1 MEISPEMKKQLLR
14 FQQDEIDGHSIYEG
28 LSKQV
33 KDAHNSEVI
42 AKMARDEMFHY
53 QVWQRYSGE
62 DVKPNKTKKF
72 FYLLASRLFGYTF
85 GIKLLEKD
93 ENNASAG
100 YEPYKALYPELDQII
115 RDEDAHE
122 ANLIGMLDEE
132 SLKYSGSVVLGLND
146 ALVELTGTLAGLTLA
161 FQDTNLI
168 ALSGL
173 ITGIAAALS
182 MAASEFLSTSSEE
195 TDKKPGKA
203 ALYTGIAYIVT
214 VALLILPYL
223 VFKNYFISLGV
234 MLAIGIAVIALFN
247 FYAAIVR
254 DESFIKR
261 FTRQAGI
268 SLGVTAISFGIGFLV
283 RGIGVG

>member
-14 FQQDEIDGHSIYEG
+14 FQQDEIDGHNIYEG

-161 FQDTNLI
+161 FQNTGLI

-195 TDKKPGKA
+195 TEKKPGKA
-203 ALYTGIAYIVT
+203 ALYTGIAYIIT

-223 VFKNYFISLGV
+223 IFKNYFISLGV
-234 MLAIGIAVIALFN
+234 MLATGIAIIALFN

>member
-14 FQQDEIDGHSIYEG
+14 FQQDEIDGHNIYEG

-33 KDAHNSEVI
+33 KNAHNSEVI

-93 ENNASAG
+93 ENNASVG
-100 YEPYKALYPELDQII
+100 YEPYKAIYPELDQII

-122 ANLIGMLDEE
+122 AKLIEMLDEE

-146 ALVELTGTLAGLTLA
+146 ALVELTGGMRSPNTA
-161 FQDTNLI
+161 LI
-168 ALSGL
+168 A
-173 ITGIAAALS
+173 AV
-182 MAASEFLSTSSEE
+182 ST
-195 TDKKPGKA
+195 
-203 ALYTGIAYIVT
+203 
-214 VALLILPYL
+214 
-223 VFKNYFISLGV
+223 
-234 MLAIGIAVIALFN
+234 
-247 FYAAIVR
+247 R
-254 DESFIKR
+254 SFI
-261 FTRQAGI
+261 
-268 SLGVTAISFGIGFLV
+268 GVDV
-283 RGIGVG
+283 P

>member
-14 FQQDEIDGHSIYEG
+14 FQQDEIDGHNIYEG

-122 ANLIGMLDEE
+122 AKLIEMLDEE

-161 FQDTNLI
+161 FQNTSLI

-195 TDKKPGKA
+195 TNKVPAKA
-203 ALYTGIAYIVT
+203 SLYTGIAYIIT

-223 VFKNYFISLGV
+223 IFKNYFISLGV
-234 MLAIGIAVIALFN
+234 MLATGIAIIALFN